1 VRRLLLALPPVALAA
16 LAFAWAAG
24 RAPTVPPPAD
34 PDVEGYE
41 AVVEVAETAA
51 DPAPFLARH
60 CVTCHAAVEP
70 RGGVVLGGPVDAG
83 LLGRAADAV
92 RDGTMPPP
100 GRTPPPR
107 SDAES
112 FVAGVERAAPIPG
125 VTLRRLN
132 RAEYG
137 RTVRD
142 LLGVRVTLGADFPP
156 DDTGEGFDTLGDVL
170 TLSPTLIEK
179 YLAASGTAI
188 DALGADPEAWRRLMN
203 PPDEFIPFV
212 LRGPPPQLGNAVKG
226 QHPDEGQEALGR
238 AYLALRSFADRAYR
252 RPVTHAEMGRLMRL
266 VEGSPGGL
274 ESGLKLA
281 YRAVLLS
288 PHFLFKMEPRGP
300 QTLTDFEVATRLS
313 YFLWS
318 SLPDEELSRA
328 AAAGT
333 LSQPAT
339 LVGQVRRMLRDPKA
353 RALAEDFG
361 GQWLQT
367 RALADATRLDP
378 ALRASL
384 RREAEEFVA
393 QVVGGDRS
401 VLDFLVG
408 EYTFLDARLARH
420 YGIAG
425 VEGDHFRRVSLAGT
439 GRAGVTTLGGVLAVA
454 PGPVK
459 RGKWLLDNVLG
470 APPAPPPP
478 GSDSLKDTPGGAT
491 PRERLERHRRDP
503 ACASCHARMDPLGFA
518 LEGFD
523 DSGRRR
529 DADDRASLPD
539 GRAFR
544 GPAELRAFLAEEP
557 DVFVSCLTRKLM
569 VYGLGRSLGA
579 ADRRAVRG
587 IVRHAAKNGYRFSSL
602 VIALVRSE
610 VFLTRSPNGAPR
622 CPP

>member
-16 LAFAWAAG
+16 LALAWAAG
-24 RAPTVPPPAD
+24 RAPTVPPVD

-41 AVVEVAETAA
+41 AGIAVAETPA
-51 DPAPFLARH
+51 DAAPFLARH
-60 CVTCHAAVEP
+60 CAKCHGTDEP
-70 RGGVVLGGPVDAG
+70 RGGVALVGPVDG
-83 LLGRAADAV
+83 LLLGRAADAV
-92 RDGTMPPP
+92 RGGTMPPP
-100 GRTPPPR
+100 ARPSP
-107 SDAES
+107 SSAEVEA
-112 FVAGVERAAPIPG
+112 FLAAVERSAPIPG

-179 YLAASGTAI
+179 YLAASEAAI
-188 DALGADPEAWRRLMN
+188 DALGADPETWRHMMN
-203 PPDEFIPFV
+203 PPDDFIPFV
-212 LRGPPPQLGNAVKG
+212 LRGSPPLLGNAVKG
-226 QHPDEGQEALGR
+226 QRLEGEQEALGR

-252 RPVTHAEMGRLMRL
+252 RPVTHAEMARLMRF
-266 VEGSPGGL
+266 VEGSPEGIDA
-274 ESGLKLA
+274 GLKLA
-281 YRAVLLS
+281 LRAVLVS
-288 PHFLFKMEPRGP
+288 SHFLFKMEPQGP
-300 QTLTDFEVATRLS
+300 RTLSDFEVATRLS

-318 SLPDEELSRA
+318 SLPDEELTRA
-328 AAAGT
+328 AASGT
-333 LSQPAT
+333 LREPAT
-339 LVGQVRRMLRDPKA
+339 LVAQVRRMLRDPKA
-353 RALAEDFG
+353 RALAEEFG

-367 RALADATRLDP
+367 RALAEATRLDP
-378 ALRASL
+378 ALRSSL

-393 QVVGGDRS
+393 HIVGTDRS
-401 VLDFLVG
+401 VLDFLGG

-420 YGIAG
+420 YGIDG

-470 APPAPPPP
+470 APPPPPPP
-478 GSDSLKDTPGGAT
+478 GSDSLKDAAPGAT
-491 PRERLERHRRDP
+491 LRERLERHRRDP

-523 DSGRRR
+523 DAGRRR
-529 DADDRASLPD
+529 EADDRATLPD
-539 GRAFR
+539 GRTLR
-544 GPAELRAFLAEEP
+544 GPAELRAVLGQEP
-557 DVFVSCLTRKLM
+557 DVFVACLTRKLM
-569 VYGLGRSLGA
+569 VYGLGRSPGT
-579 ADRRAVRG
+579 ADRKAVRC

-602 VIALVRSE
+602 VIALVRSDA
-610 VFLTRSPNGAPR
+610 FLTRSPSGGAR
-622 CPP
+622 